1 MKIKFP
7 AFLFVILMVGVTVPS
22 VQAEHSELQLD
33 LSQEQEKRV
42 QEYLNLSDMFAGLN
56 DVIYN
61 GKSDQE
67 IIKMVRDSVTKDFKD
82 PDSAKFRNERVFR
95 TRVEPRHRE
104 TGEVIE
110 DDGIYVC
117 GEVNGKNSYG
127 AYAGYRDYWGG
138 HFLVEMESE
147 DDDLFTYLSL
157 HYCFRK

>member
-1 MKIKFP
+1 
-7 AFLFVILMVGVTVPS
+7 
-22 VQAEHSELQLD
+22 
-33 LSQEQEKRV
+33 
-42 QEYLNLSDMFAGLN
+42 MFAGLN

-95 TRVEPRHRE
+95 TRVEPRHRK

-110 DDGIYVC
+110 KDGIYVC

-138 HFLVEMESE
+138 QLLVEMESE